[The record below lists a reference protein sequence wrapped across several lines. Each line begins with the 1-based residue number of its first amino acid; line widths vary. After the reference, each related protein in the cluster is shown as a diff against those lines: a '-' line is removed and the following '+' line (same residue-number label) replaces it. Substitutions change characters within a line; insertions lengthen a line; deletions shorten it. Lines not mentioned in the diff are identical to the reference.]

1 MTARKPA
8 EIAMQTV
15 TPPVSWLPGEGGG
28 SAGGLLGV
36 QEGNGGPAGPGGCSM
51 PLGQPSHRDHV
62 RSTWEPEAGHIL
74 GCVRM
79 SWQGILGKAEIWRC
93 FKTFVLQG
101 FKSFEIETD
110 ASVPILTV
118 RYLK

>member
-36 QEGNGGPAGPGGCSM
+36 QEENGGPAGLRGCSM

-74 GCVRM
+74 
-79 SWQGILGKAEIWRC
+79 SWQGILGKAEIWRY
-93 FKTFVLQG
+93 FKTVL
-101 FKSFEIETD
+101 FYRDSNPLKSKLMHLFQSLLYGI
-110 ASVPILTV
+110 
-118 RYLK
+118 

>member
-36 QEGNGGPAGPGGCSM
+36 QEENGGPAGLRGCSM

-79 SWQGILGKAEIWRC
+79 SWQGILGKAEIWRY
-93 FKTFVLQG
+93 FKTVL
-101 FKSFEIETD
+101 FYRDSNPLKSKLMHLFQSLLYGI
-110 ASVPILTV
+110 
-118 RYLK
+118 